1 MGSASP
7 QIFDGHP
14 FIYAGLW
21 RRLQASILDF
31 LVLWPLTMALDTLL
45 RLSTG
50 LPFGADVIFE
60 FTSQWVQ
67 MKYEVMEEV
76 WIGTSLLYF
85 AAFESSS
92 WQATPGEY
100 WIGLAVFDQNGHRL
114 SFLHAL
120 GRTLC
125 KCFSFAPPGLGFL
138 MIPWTA
144 RKQALHDM
152 MTGCLVMEW
161 LETPEQVDVI
171 SKGTGGEERL
181 APNPPPQGA

>member
-1 MGSASP
+1 MRLRPTLA
-7 QIFDGHP
+7 FEGHL
-14 FIYAGLW
+14 FAYAGLW
-21 RRLQASILDF
+21 RRLQACILDF
-31 LVLWPLTMALDTLL
+31 LVLWPLTVALDTLL

-50 LPFGADVIFE
+50 LPFDTVVIFE
-60 FTSQWVQ
+60 FTSQKVQ
-67 MKYEVMEEV
+67 VKYEVLEEV
-76 WIGTSLLYF
+76 WIGTALLYF

-92 WQATPGEY
+92 WQATPGKY

-125 KCFSFAPPGLGFL
+125 KCFSFAPLGLGFL

-161 LETPEQVDVI
+161 LETPEQADAA
-171 SKGTGGEERL
+171 SKGAGGEEWL
-181 APNPPPQGA
+181 APTPPPPGA